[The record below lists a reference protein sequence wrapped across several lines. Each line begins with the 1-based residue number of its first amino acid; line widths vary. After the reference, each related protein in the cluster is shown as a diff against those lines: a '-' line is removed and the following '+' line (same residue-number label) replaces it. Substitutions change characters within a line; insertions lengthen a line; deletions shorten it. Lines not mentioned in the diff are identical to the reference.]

1 MKKRAL
7 FTLVLTVLMLLALC
21 LGISAAETVT
31 DDSTDTLTLGA
42 CTINGLDGVTIP
54 DPTVGLVYTLD
65 STTKTASVSGRG
77 SFSGGNLVF
86 PSTVTYGGKTYNV
99 TRIENYLFN
108 NGNGTR
114 LSYSIYVPDS
124 ITTIVGGNGRGTFG
138 NSNLDKV
145 YIGSGL
151 TVIDTETFS
160 GSRGLSVFVCKS
172 KPTKIGKYAFNGMS
186 AGSSGISE
194 YELDL
199 SQVIRFEELAFNGA
213 AFLRELVLNENVEFI
228 GSQAFVNCS
237 NMNGSIIIPQDCV
250 VSYRCFNG
258 TNLDRV
264 IIRVKEG
271 ETFNAPVEMF
281 SGAYGTLTVI
291 FDGPALADKYFFS
304 GRSNDYKTHVHFQTY
319 SQIEAFVKSVSEKDG
334 KERISGAI
342 FYSCEDGKYYTA
354 TSAGVITEQG
364 EADTHVYTDEQVHF
378 DMNCSQY
385 ERYAYVCYCC
395 GDEQVVSQ
403 GNELGEHVCEITTK
417 GANCQ
422 SMGYVQ
428 YVCTVCDYEETV
440 HFYDKSAHSAT
451 VIEYEQKDYA
461 TLVATYKCEYCNTI
475 VKVEDVSLV
484 NKCYIAG
491 YGQELF
497 DASMTYVSVNEYGVA
512 TPSGAS
518 FNNAVIYF
526 PSCVE
531 INGDVV
537 EVKTVQGFKKYSIK
551 SIYIPDSVTRIAG
564 GSGTGCFGDIST
576 LKNVVVGKGVTE
588 LEQEVFCM
596 GNGATLD
603 EFIFKG
609 TITSMKFKCLNA
621 VKASS
626 TSIPYEFN
634 TYLSYVGKQ
643 VNLAGNVIRTV
654 TIAKGCNL
662 SEKYAFNDANGLTTV
677 YIEGSDLKEAPLDLG
692 QEFTSNTKTLIYY
705 IKGYVTVSG
714 QALLS
719 GLDNTRIYM
728 QNTDAIDILSSAILN
743 QDYKERMK
751 TVTFFDCETGTA
763 WYVDQSGVRTV
774 HPTVPFAHGGVV
786 EITAPSCNNNGTS
799 TEKCFICGDTVSS
812 TEVEKLEHVF
822 DGGVI
827 TKMPTS
833 TEAGTIVYTCLG
845 CKDTFEEK
853 ILVTLGTHTEIVKIY
868 YTNGFDNK
876 GTSTTTCAHCDYTQT
891 IELDAI
897 FVLLGYSVKQDKSA
911 ITCGYQIN
919 INALTYYE
927 EKAGKLEYGVI
938 LVNANDVE
946 TNGLLNESNNLA
958 SGVRGYK
965 SEITNRNIV
974 NLDVCVKGAETEE
987 LRNFDFLLSLYIYAD
1002 SDANSEAEMHYMQH
1016 SMLSGEN
1023 NQVSVGNQA
1032 FNTISINRAI
1042 AGTE

>member
-1 MKKRAL
+1 MKNKVFL
-7 FTLVLTVLMLLALC
+7 LLALTLLVVLVMC
-21 LGISAAETVT
+21 LGVSAAETVT
-31 DDSTDTLTLGA
+31 DDATDTLTLGA
-42 CTINGLDGVTIP
+42 CTINGVDASKIP
-54 DPTVGLVYTLD
+54 SPTVGLVYTLD

-77 SFSGGNLVF
+77 SFTGGNLVF

-186 AGSSGISE
+186 AGSNGISE

-199 SQVIRFEELAFNGA
+199 SSVVRFEEVAFNGA
-213 AFLRELVLNENVEFI
+213 TFLRELTLGENVEYI
-228 GSQAFVNCS
+228 GSQAFLNCS
-237 NMNGSIIIPQDCV
+237 NMNGDIIIPQDCV

-281 SGAYGTLTVI
+281 SGAYGNLTVI
-291 FDGPALADKYFFS
+291 FDGPALADNYFFS
-304 GRSNDYKTHVHFQTY
+304 GRSADYKTHVHFQTY
-319 SQIEAFVKSVSEKDG
+319 SQIEAFVKSVSEKAGND
-334 KERISGAI
+334 RISGAI
-342 FYSCEDGKYYTA
+342 FYSCDEGEYYTA
-354 TSAGVITEQG
+354 SSAGVITKQG
-364 EADTHVYTDEQVHF
+364 ELDAHVYTEEPVHYEK
-378 DMNCSQY
+378 DCSRY
-385 ERYAYVCYCC
+385 ERYAYTCYCC
-395 GDEQVVSQ
+395 GDEQIESQ
-403 GNELGEHVCEITTK
+403 GTELGEHVCEIITK
-417 GANCQ
+417 EANCQ
-422 SMGYVQ
+422 SMGYIQ

-440 HFYDKSAHSAT
+440 HFYDKSSHSAT
-451 VIEYEQKDYA
+451 VIEYVKKDYA
-461 TLVATYKCEYCNTI
+461 TLVATYKCEHCNTI

-497 DASMTYVSVNEYGVA
+497 DASMTYVSVDEYGVA

-526 PSCVE
+526 PSCVKIGE
-531 INGDVV
+531 NIV
-537 EVKTVQGFKKYSIK
+537 EVKTVQGFKALSIK

-576 LKNVVVGKGVTE
+576 LKNIVVGSGVSE

-634 TYLSYVGKQ
+634 TYLSYVGMQ
-643 VNLAGNVIRTV
+643 VNLDGNIIRTA

-662 SEKYAFNDANGLTTV
+662 SEKFAFNDANGLTTV
-677 YIEGSDLKEAPLDLG
+677 YIEGGDTPETALDLG
-692 QEFTSNTKTLIYY
+692 QEFTSNTATTAYY

-719 GLDNTRIYM
+719 GLGDTRIYM
-728 QNTDAIDILSSAILN
+728 QNTTAIDLLASAIIS
-743 QDYKERMK
+743 QSYKDRMK
-751 TVTFFDCETGTA
+751 KATFFDCATETA
-763 WYVDQSGVRTV
+763 WYVDQSGTRTKHSSV
-774 HPTVPFAHGGVV
+774 QFAHGGIYETV
-786 EITAPSCNNNGTS
+786 APSCDKNGTS
-799 TEKCFICGDTVSS
+799 IEKCYICGDTVAS
-812 TEVEKLEHVF
+812 TELEKLEHSF
-822 DGGVI
+822 DGGTI
-827 TKMPTS
+827 TKMPTT
-833 TEAGTIVYTCLG
+833 TEKGTIVYTCFG
-845 CKDTFEEK
+845 CGDSFEKE
-853 ILVTLGTHTEIVKIY
+853 ILVALGTHKEAIKVY

-876 GTSTTTCAHCDYTQT
+876 GTSIKTCSHCDYTQT

-897 FVLLGYSVKQDKSA
+897 FVLLGYSIKQDKSA
-911 ITCGYQIN
+911 ITCGYEIN
-919 INALTYYE
+919 LEALSYYE
-927 EKAGKLEYGVI
+927 NNVGKLEFGVI
-938 LVNANDVE
+938 LTNASDVS
-946 TNGLLNESNNLA
+946 TKGLLDESYNLV

-965 SEITNRNIV
+965 TEITNRGIV
-974 NLDVCVKGAETEE
+974 NLDVCVKGAITEE

-1002 SDANSEAEMHYMQH
+1002 SDANEEAEMHYIQH

-1023 NQVSVGNQA
+1023 NQISVGNQA
-1032 FNTISINRAI
+1032 FNTISINRALV
-1042 AGTE
+1042 GM